1 MTDRRDRPYNVKVER
16 NVAAETRD
24 GTVLRADV
32 YRPVSDVSHPVILC
46 RTPYDKTGEAD
57 TARQLAARGY
67 IAVAQDV
74 RGRYA
79 SDGEFFWQ
87 FQDNSETFDAQDG
100 YDAVEWAAGL
110 SGSDGQVGTWGHS
123 YPSWCIWRMAATRPP
138 HLKALFAG
146 GMASRLMDLN
156 FGIFETGRRLQW
168 THNMAVDA
176 GRRAGNTSGPGSRE
190 EADRWWQEVHR
201 GKWVWHL
208 PLDDIPDGVFST
220 LAPKLKRYMREQNKE
235 FWAFPEIHNQVA
247 VPTCQ
252 LTGWYDRLIGT
263 VDNFAGMAENG
274 LEALKDQHRIV
285 IGPWGHSNVELV
297 GRQGPLD
304 FGPQANTTYV
314 AQVARWYDYRFK
326 GVDTGI
332 GSEPPVKLFV
342 MGENRWR
349 FEEQWPPPGTRYVE
363 FFLHSKGAANTVRG
377 DGVLST
383 TEPQDERP
391 DEYDYDPRD
400 PVMSLMGLDAQ
411 AAPRDQAPL
420 DDREDILVF
429 ATPPLASPV
438 EMIGPVVLKLWASST
453 AVETDFTAKLIDVHP
468 NGLAVNLSYGIMR
481 TSYRD
486 GYENPAPMQ
495 PGEPYEFT
503 IKLGPTGIRFGEGH
517 RIRLDI
523 SSSDFPNFD
532 RNHNTGADFWSDA
545 ELRTAHQKVYHDREH
560 PSRLVLP
567 LTHSQPS

>member
-1 MTDRRDRPYNVKVER
+1 MMDRRDRPYNVKVER

-24 GTVLRADV
+24 GTMLRADV
-32 YRPVSDVSHPVILC
+32 YRPVSDVSHPVVLC

-57 TARQLAARGY
+57 TARQLASRGY

-100 YDAVEWAAGL
+100 YDAVEWAADI

-146 GMASRLMDLN
+146 GMASRLMDMT

-176 GRRAGNTSGPGSRE
+176 RRRAGNTSGPGSRE

-235 FWAFPEIHNQVA
+235 FWAFPEIHDQVA

-252 LTGWYDRLIGT
+252 ITGWYDRLIGT
-263 VDNFAGMAENG
+263 VDNFAGMVENG
-274 LEALKDQHRIV
+274 PEALQDQHRIV
-285 IGPWGHSNVELV
+285 IGPWGHSSVELI

-304 FGPQANTTYV
+304 FGPDANTTYV
-314 AQVARWYDYRFK
+314 AEVARWYDYRFK

-332 GSEPPVKLFV
+332 GSEPRVKLFV

-349 FEEQWPPPGTRYVE
+349 FEEQWPPRGARYVE
-363 FFLHSKGAANTVRG
+363 FFLHSKGAANAEGG
-377 DGVLST
+377 DGALST
-383 TEPQDERP
+383 TEPEDERP
-391 DEYDYDPRD
+391 DKYDYDPRD

-420 DDREDILVF
+420 DDREDILVY
-429 ATPPLASPV
+429 ATPALASPV
-438 EMIGPVVLKLWASST
+438 KVIGPVELKLWVSST

-468 NGLAVNLSYGIMR
+468 SGLAVNISYGIMR

-486 GYENPAPMQ
+486 GYENPIAIQ
-495 PGEPYEFT
+495 PGEPYELFM
-503 IKLGPTGIRFGEGH
+503 KLGPAGIRFGEGH

-567 LTHSQPS
+567 VTAGA